1 MICAESGGKRC
12 PCPNCGKTWKF
23 EQHYIE
29 NPYVKPLEHRHTIV
43 MAHNLNILHYIYNKF
58 VCKNLA
64 SVGFYVGGMSES
76 ELKKSEKKQVVLAT
90 FSMAQEGL
98 DIASLNAEFLITP
111 KTDITHCVGRILRA
125 KHSVHSPV
133 IYDFVDVHDVF
144 KRQWAKRRAF
154 YKKNNY
160 VIVPIKYGSKGP
172 QKSSNDY
179 LNDDCSDDDCS
190 KDDSLNDD
198 VERKPLNKSKCL
210 LFKKNH

>member
-1 MICAESGGKRC
+1 
-12 PCPNCGKTWKF
+12 
-23 EQHYIE
+23 
-29 NPYVKPLEHRHTIV
+29 

-111 KTDITHCVGRILRA
+111 KTDITQCVGRILRA

-160 VIVPIKYGSKGP
+160 VIVPIKYGS
-172 QKSSNDY
+172 SNNC
-179 LNDDCSDDDCS
+179 LNDCFNNVFEDCSDDDCSDDDCS
-190 KDDSLNDD
+190 DDDCLKDDSLNDD
-198 VERKPLNKSKCL
+198 CERKPLNKSKGKCL
-210 LFKKNH
+210 LLKNNYEKTTIKNN